1 MHRIVKK
8 TIKYAGYIFL
18 LLIIGLIVG
27 ISYLYFSADMMQP
40 KHEPMIP
47 LREMPYADTIIMAP
61 AEVIYNDTLDLRFYA
76 DNFLRHSES
85 GLWELFVRGDALERG
100 DAIGKLSADLLHH
113 QEKVFIDQIR
123 EIIPSDSYLK
133 FLRFFIVLFNRNLG
147 ANVPE
152 EYREEIYGISQSCT
166 HEYDFIGTPY
176 ERQLNYHSAHD
187 LGHAMQDYM
196 LVGCSSFAV
205 WGTQSADS
213 SLLIGRNFDFY
224 VGDAFAENKQVAFYA
239 PEKGYKFA
247 SVGWPGMIGVLSGMN
262 EAGLTVTINAAK
274 SAVPTGSATP
284 ISILTREILQY
295 ASTIDEAFAIAQKRK
310 TFVSESI
317 LIGSAKDGKAAIIE
331 KSPEKTVLFKGKEAD
346 RLICTNHYQSE
357 EFSKD
362 ERNMENIRTS
372 DSPYRFA
379 RLKELINEN
388 LPIDASKA
396 ASILRNHKGLQNAD
410 LGLANE
416 MAINQFI
423 AHHSVIFQPEKRLMW
438 VSTSPWQ
445 CGKYVAYDLNKIFN
459 DTINLQHEIYSS
471 NLTIPADEFAE
482 TPEFQHLLT
491 YKKLT
496 PLLLKKIR
504 KKEKIEEH
512 VLKTYEASN
521 PSLYYVYEVMGNYYE
536 AMQQPQQ
543 AIVYWQ
549 KALKKPIPKL
559 QEKERIQQKIQK
571 QSKDGKES

>member
-1 MHRIVKK
+1 MHK
-8 TIKYAGYIFL
+8 TIKKIFKYTSCVLLSLLVILIAG
-18 LLIIGLIVG
+18 VC
-27 ISYLYFSADMMQP
+27 YLYFSADMRTP
-40 KHEPMIP
+40 KHDPS
-47 LREMPYADTIIMAP
+47 IIMTKVSHAGTTTMVP
-61 AEVIYNDTLDLRFYA
+61 AEVLYNDTLDLRYY
-76 DNFLRHSES
+76 DGNFLRHSES
-85 GLWELFVRGDALERG
+85 GLWELFVKGDAFQRG
-100 DAIGKLSADLLHH
+100 EAIGKLSSDLLHY
-113 QEKVFIDQIR
+113 QEKVFVDQIR
-123 EIIPSDSYLK
+123 EIVPSDSYLK
-133 FLRFFIVLFNRNLG
+133 FLRFFIVLFNRHLG
-147 ANVPE
+147 ENVLE
-152 EYREEIYGISQSCT
+152 EYRNEIYGISLSCT

-196 LVGCSSFAV
+196 LVGCSSFAT

-224 VGDAFAENKQVAFYA
+224 VGDAFAENKQVAFYT
-239 PEKGYKFA
+239 PDQGYKFA

-262 EAGLTVTINAAK
+262 ETGLTVTINAAK

-295 ASTIDEAFAIAQKRK
+295 ASTIDEAFAIAKKRK

-331 KSPEKTVLFKGKEAD
+331 KSPEKTVLFKGKESD
-346 RLICTNHYQSE
+346 RLISTNHYQSE

-379 RLKELINEN
+379 RLEELINEN
-388 LPIDASKA
+388 MPIDASKA
-396 ASILRNHKGLQNAD
+396 ASILRNHKGLQDAD

-471 NLTIPADEFAE
+471 NLTIPADEFTE

-521 PSLYYVYEVMGNYYE
+521 PSLYYVYEVMGDYYE

-543 AIVYWQ
+543 AIAYWQ

>member
-1 MHRIVKK
+1 MHK
-8 TIKYAGYIFL
+8 TIKKIFKYTSCVLLSLLVILIAG
-18 LLIIGLIVG
+18 VC
-27 ISYLYFSADMMQP
+27 YLYFSADMLTP
-40 KHEPMIP
+40 KHEPGIIMTKVSH
-47 LREMPYADTIIMAP
+47 ADTTIMVP
-61 AEVIYNDTLDLRFYA
+61 AEVLYNDTLDLRYY
-76 DNFLRHSES
+76 DGNFLRHSES
-85 GLWELFVRGDALERG
+85 GLWELFVKGDAFQRG
-100 DAIGKLSADLLHH
+100 EAIGKLSSDLLHY
-113 QEKVFIDQIR
+113 QEKVFVDQIR
-123 EIIPSDSYLK
+123 EIVPSDSYLK
-133 FLRFFIVLFNRNLG
+133 FLRFFIVLFNRHLG
-147 ANVPE
+147 ENVLE
-152 EYREEIYGISQSCT
+152 EYRNEIYGISLSCT

-196 LVGCSSFAV
+196 LVGCSSFAT

-224 VGDAFAENKQVAFYA
+224 VGDAFAENKQVAFYT
-239 PEKGYKFA
+239 PDQGYKFA

-262 EAGLTVTINAAK
+262 ETGLTVTINAAK

-295 ASTIDEAFAIAQKRK
+295 ASTIDEAFAIAKKRK

-331 KSPEKTVLFKGKEAD
+331 KSPEKTVLFKGKESD
-346 RLICTNHYQSE
+346 RLISTNHYQSE

-379 RLKELINEN
+379 RLEELINEN
-388 LPIDASKA
+388 MPIDASKA
-396 ASILRNHKGLQNAD
+396 ASILRNHKGLQDAD

-471 NLTIPADEFAE
+471 NLTIPADEFTE

-521 PSLYYVYEVMGNYYE
+521 PSLYYVYEVMGDYYE
-536 AMQQPQQ
+536 AMQQPRTG
-543 AIVYWQ
+543 
-549 KALKKPIPKL
+549 KKH
-559 QEKERIQQKIQK
+559 
-571 QSKDGKES
+571 

>member
-1 MHRIVKK
+1 MHK
-8 TIKYAGYIFL
+8 TIKKIFKYTSCVLLSLLVILIAG
-18 LLIIGLIVG
+18 VC
-27 ISYLYFSADMMQP
+27 YLYFSADMRTP
-40 KHEPMIP
+40 KHEPS
-47 LREMPYADTIIMAP
+47 IIMTKVSHAGTTTMVP
-61 AEVIYNDTLDLRFYA
+61 AEVLYNDTLDLRYY
-76 DNFLRHSES
+76 DGNFLRHSES
-85 GLWELFVRGDALERG
+85 GLWELFVKGDAFQRG
-100 DAIGKLSADLLHH
+100 EAIGKLSSDLLHY
-113 QEKVFIDQIR
+113 QEKVFVDQIR
-123 EIIPSDSYLK
+123 EIVPSDSYLK
-133 FLRFFIVLFNRNLG
+133 FLRFFIVLFNRHLG
-147 ANVPE
+147 ENVLE
-152 EYREEIYGISQSCT
+152 EYRNEIYGISLSCT

-196 LVGCSSFAV
+196 LVGCSSFAT

-224 VGDAFAENKQVAFYA
+224 VGDAFAENKQVAFYT
-239 PEKGYKFA
+239 PDQGYKFA

-262 EAGLTVTINAAK
+262 ETGLTVTINAAK

-284 ISILTREILQY
+284 ISLQY
-295 ASTIDEAFAIAQKRK
+295 ASTIDEAFAIAKKRK

-331 KSPEKTVLFKGKEAD
+331 KSPEKTVLFKGKESD
-346 RLICTNHYQSE
+346 RLISTNHYQSE

-379 RLKELINEN
+379 RLEELINEN
-388 LPIDASKA
+388 MPIDASKA
-396 ASILRNHKGLQNAD
+396 ASILRNHKGLQDAD

-471 NLTIPADEFAE
+471 NLTIPADEFTE

-521 PSLYYVYEVMGNYYE
+521 PSLYYVYEVMGDYYE

-543 AIVYWQ
+543 AIAYWQ

>member
-1 MHRIVKK
+1 MHK
-8 TIKYAGYIFL
+8 TIKKIFKYTSYVL
-18 LLIIGLIVG
+18 LSLLVILIAG
-27 ISYLYFSADMMQP
+27 ISYLYFSADMRTP
-40 KHEPMIP
+40 KHEPS
-47 LREMPYADTIIMAP
+47 IIMTKVSHAGTTTMVP
-61 AEVIYNDTLDLRFYA
+61 AEVLYNDTLDLRYY
-76 DNFLRHSES
+76 DGNFLRHSES
-85 GLWELFVRGDALERG
+85 GLWELFVKGDAFQRG
-100 DAIGKLSADLLHH
+100 EAIGKLSSDLLHY
-113 QEKVFIDQIR
+113 QEKVFVDQIR
-123 EIIPSDSYLK
+123 EIVPSDSYLK
-133 FLRFFIVLFNRNLG
+133 FLRFFIVLFNRHLG
-147 ANVPE
+147 ENVLE
-152 EYREEIYGISQSCT
+152 EYRNEIYGISLSCT

-196 LVGCSSFAV
+196 LVGCSSFAT

-224 VGDAFAENKQVAFYA
+224 VGDAFAENKQVAFYT
-239 PEKGYKFA
+239 PDQGYKFA

-262 EAGLTVTINAAK
+262 ETGLTVTINAAK

-295 ASTIDEAFAIAQKRK
+295 ASTIDEAFAIAKKRK

-331 KSPEKTVLFKGKEAD
+331 KSPEKTVLFKGKESD
-346 RLICTNHYQSE
+346 RLISTNHYQSE

-379 RLKELINEN
+379 RLEELINEN
-388 LPIDASKA
+388 MPIDASKA
-396 ASILRNHKGLQNAD
+396 ASILRNHKGLQDAD

-471 NLTIPADEFAE
+471 NLTIPADEFTE

-521 PSLYYVYEVMGNYYE
+521 PSLYYVYEVMGDYYE

-543 AIVYWQ
+543 AIAYWQ

>member
-8 TIKYAGYIFL
+8 TLQYTGFLFL
-18 LLIIGLIVG
+18 LLIVLLIAG
-27 ISYLYFSADMMQP
+27 ISYLYFSADMQTP
-40 KHEPMIP
+40 KHEQSMTTDKVIDIDSLH
-47 LREMPYADTIIMAP
+47 LRYYDG
-61 AEVIYNDTLDLRFYA
+61 
-76 DNFLRHSES
+76 NFLRHSES
-85 GLWELFVRGDALERG
+85 GLWELFVKGDAFQRG
-100 DAIGKLSADLLHH
+100 EAIGKLSSDLLHY
-113 QEKVFIDQIR
+113 QEKVFVDQIR
-123 EIIPSDSYLK
+123 EIVPSDSYLK

-147 ANVPE
+147 ENVLE
-152 EYREEIYGISQSCT
+152 EYRDEIYGISLSCT

-196 LVGCSSFAV
+196 LVGCSSFAT

-224 VGDAFAENKQVAFYA
+224 VGDAFAENKQVAFYV
-239 PEKGYKFA
+239 PEQGYRFA

-262 EAGLTVTINAAK
+262 ETGLTVTINAAK

-295 ASTIDEAFAIAQKRK
+295 AATIDEAFAIAQKRE

-331 KSPEKTVLFKGKEAD
+331 KSPEKTVLFTGKEANQ
-346 RLICTNHYQSE
+346 LICTNHYQSE

-379 RLKELINEN
+379 RLTELINED
-388 LPIDASKA
+388 LPIAVSKA
-396 ASILRNHKGLQNAD
+396 ASILRDHKGLQNTD

-423 AHHSVIFQPEKRLMW
+423 AHHSVIFQPEKRLVW

-445 CGKYVAYDLNKIFN
+445 CGKYVAYDLNKIFK
-459 DTINLQHEIYSS
+459 DTIDWQHEIYSS
-471 NLTIPADEFAE
+471 ALTIPEDKFID

-504 KKEKIEEH
+504 KKEKIEES
-512 VLKTYEASN
+512 VLKTYQASN
-521 PSLYYVYEVMGNYYE
+521 PSLYYVYEVIGDYYE

-543 AIVYWQ
+543 AIAYWQ
-549 KALKKPIPKL
+549 QALKRPIPKL

>member
-1 MHRIVKK
+1 MHK
-8 TIKYAGYIFL
+8 TIKKIFKYTSCVL
-18 LLIIGLIVG
+18 LSLLVILITG
-27 ISYLYFSADMMQP
+27 ICYLYFSADMRTP
-40 KHEPMIP
+40 KHEPSIIMTKVSH
-47 LREMPYADTIIMAP
+47 ADTTTMVP
-61 AEVIYNDTLDLRFYA
+61 AEVLYNDTLDLRYY
-76 DNFLRHSES
+76 DGNFLRHSES
-85 GLWELFVRGDALERG
+85 GLWELFVKGDAFQRG
-100 DAIGKLSADLLHH
+100 EAIGKLSSDLLHY
-113 QEKVFIDQIR
+113 QEKVFVDQIR
-123 EIIPSDSYLK
+123 EIVPSDSYLK
-133 FLRFFIVLFNRNLG
+133 FLRFFIVLFNRHLG
-147 ANVPE
+147 ENVLE
-152 EYREEIYGISQSCT
+152 EYRDEIYGISLSCT

-196 LVGCSSFAV
+196 LVGCSSFAT

-224 VGDAFAENKQVAFYA
+224 VGDAFAENKQVAFYV
-239 PEKGYKFA
+239 PEQGYRFA

-262 EAGLTVTINAAK
+262 ETGLTVTINAAK

-295 ASTIDEAFAIAQKRK
+295 AATIDEAFAIAQKRE

-331 KSPEKTVLFKGKEAD
+331 KSPEKTVLFTGKEAN

-379 RLKELINEN
+379 RLTELINED
-388 LPIDASKA
+388 LPIDVSKA
-396 ASILRNHKGLQNAD
+396 ASILRDHKGLQNTD

-423 AHHSVIFQPEKRLMW
+423 AHHSVIFQPEKQLMW

-445 CGKYVAYDLNKIFN
+445 CGKYVAYDLNKIFK
-459 DTINLQHEIYSS
+459 DTIDWQHEIYSS
-471 NLTIPADEFAE
+471 ALTIPEDKFIDA
-482 TPEFQHLLT
+482 PEFQHLLT

-504 KKEKIEEH
+504 KKEKIEES
-512 VLKTYEASN
+512 VLKTYQASN
-521 PSLYYVYEVMGNYYE
+521 PSLYYVYEVIGDYYE

-543 AIVYWQ
+543 AIAYWQ
-549 KALKKPIPKL
+549 QALKRPIPKL

-571 QSKDGKES
+571 QS

>member
-1 MHRIVKK
+1 MHK
-8 TIKYAGYIFL
+8 TIKKIFKYTSCVLLSLLVILIAG
-18 LLIIGLIVG
+18 VC
-27 ISYLYFSADMMQP
+27 YLYFSADMRTP
-40 KHEPMIP
+40 KHEPS
-47 LREMPYADTIIMAP
+47 IIMTKVSHAGTTTMVP
-61 AEVIYNDTLDLRFYA
+61 AEVLYNDTLDLRYY
-76 DNFLRHSES
+76 DGNFLRHSES
-85 GLWELFVRGDALERG
+85 GLWELFVKGDAFQRG
-100 DAIGKLSADLLHH
+100 EAIGKLSSDLLHS
-113 QEKVFIDQIR
+113 QEKVFVDQIR
-123 EIIPSDSYLK
+123 EIVPSDSYLK
-133 FLRFFIVLFNRNLG
+133 FLRFFIVLFNRHLG
-147 ANVPE
+147 ENVLE
-152 EYREEIYGISQSCT
+152 EYRNEIYGISLSCT

-196 LVGCSSFAV
+196 LVGCSSFAT

-224 VGDAFAENKQVAFYA
+224 VGDAFAENKQVAFYT
-239 PEKGYKFA
+239 PDQGYKFA

-262 EAGLTVTINAAK
+262 ETGLTVTINAAK

-295 ASTIDEAFAIAQKRK
+295 ASTIDEAFAIAKKRK

-331 KSPEKTVLFKGKEAD
+331 KSPEKTVLFKGKESD
-346 RLICTNHYQSE
+346 RLISTNHYQSE

-379 RLKELINEN
+379 RLEELINEN
-388 LPIDASKA
+388 MPIDASKA
-396 ASILRNHKGLQNAD
+396 ASILRNHKGLQDAD

-471 NLTIPADEFAE
+471 NLTIPADEFTE

-521 PSLYYVYEVMGNYYE
+521 PSLYYVYEVMGDYYE

-543 AIVYWQ
+543 AIAYWQ